1 MTLRKNN
8 KTQGLKWIWEER
20 PQNPK
25 AASELV
31 SRLRLPPLL
40 ARVLAAR
47 GLHDPDEVNSF
58 FHSNLASLTDPML
71 LEDMDKA
78 AERLARAIKKKEK
91 ICVFGDYDVDGI
103 TATVLLIRFLRWLG
117 NEVEYFIPNRIS
129 DGYGLKRSAV
139 ERIASRGIN
148 LLITVDNGISSVN
161 EVAHANALGLDVII
175 TDHHQPGP
183 VLPPA
188 CAVVNPN
195 RTDTTLTH
203 TPLAGVGVAF
213 KLIHAVKRHL
223 DIDQTAAGE
232 FIKSLLDLVALGTV
246 ADIVPLTGE
255 NRTFVKQGIQRLQ
268 NTDKVGLKS
277 LIDLVCGAN
286 VQITPNSIS
295 YYIAPRLNA
304 AGRHD
309 QATLCVELL
318 LTNDR
323 EYAIELTRQINRLNE
338 ERRKIESE
346 ILESCLNFIDQKID
360 LENHHILIVP
370 GEGWHVGVV
379 GIVASR
385 LLERFYK
392 PSIVLVIERD
402 IARGSGRSIL
412 GFDLYQAL
420 YSCRDLLTEYGGHK
434 LAVGLTLR
442 SKDIPRF
449 CEAINQYAST
459 ALDRDVCY
467 PRIII
472 DTEVTSD
479 ELTIENVS
487 ALSDLEPYGTS
498 NPAPVFI
505 MRAVSLLEPHRTVG
519 KDHLK
524 LLLCKDGIAF
534 PGIGFSLAECFPEL
548 TDITR
553 TFDIAFTPIINEWRG
568 NRNVELEIKD
578 IKF

>member
-20 PQNPK
+20 PQNPQ

-31 SRLRLPPLL
+31 SRLRLNSLL

-78 AERLARAIKKKEK
+78 AERLARAIKNKEK
-91 ICVFGDYDVDGI
+91 ICVYGDYDVDGI

-139 ERIASRGIN
+139 ERIASRGTN

-277 LIDLVCGAN
+277 LLDLVCGTD
-286 VQITPNSIS
+286 VRITPNSIS

-360 LENHHILIVP
+360 LENQNIIIVQ

-434 LAVGLTLR
+434 LAAGLTLR

-459 ALDRDVCY
+459 AMDRDVCC

-479 ELTIENVS
+479 ELTIENVT

-519 KDHLK
+519 KNHLK
-524 LLLCKDGIAF
+524 LLLCKDGLAF
-534 PGIGFSLAECFPEL
+534 PGIGFSLAECYPEL

>member
-20 PQNPK
+20 QQNPQVE
-25 AASELV
+25 SELV
-31 SRLRLPPLL
+31 SRLRLNPLL
-40 ARVLAAR
+40 ARILAAR
-47 GLHDPDEVNSF
+47 GVHDPAEVNSF
-58 FHSNLASLTDPML
+58 FNSNLASLTDPML

-78 AERLARAIKKKEK
+78 AERLARAIRNKEK
-91 ICVFGDYDVDGI
+91 ICIYGDYDVDGI
-103 TATVLLIRFLRWLG
+103 TATVLLVRFFRWLG
-117 NEVEYFIPNRIS
+117 HEVEYFIPNRVS
-129 DGYGLKRSAV
+129 DGYGLKLSAV
-139 ERIASRGIN
+139 DRIAKKGAN
-148 LLITVDNGISSVN
+148 LLITVDNGISSVD

-175 TDHHQPGP
+175 TDHHQPSTD
-183 VLPPA
+183 LPPA

-195 RTDTTLTH
+195 RTDSPLIH

-213 KLIHAVKRHL
+213 KLIHAVKRYL

-277 LIDLVCGAN
+277 LLDLVCGTN
-286 VQITPNSIS
+286 VRITPNSIS
-295 YYIAPRLNA
+295 YYLAPRLNA

-323 EYAIELTRQINRLNE
+323 EHAIELTRRINRLNE

-346 ILESCLNFIDQKID
+346 ILESCLNFIDQKLN
-360 LENHHILIVP
+360 LENQNVIIVQ

-385 LLERFYK
+385 ILERFYK

-420 YSCRDLLTEYGGHK
+420 HSCRDLLMEYGGHK

-442 SKDIPRF
+442 SKVIPRF
-449 CEAINQYAST
+449 REAINQYAST
-459 ALDRDVCY
+459 TMDPVVCC

-479 ELTIENVS
+479 ELSIGNVS
-487 ALSDLEPYGTS
+487 ALSNLEPYGTS

-505 MRAVSLLEPHRTVG
+505 MRGVSLLEPHRIVG

-524 LLLCKDGIAF
+524 LLLCKDGLAF
-534 PGIGFSLAECFPEL
+534 PGIGFSLAECYPEL

-553 TFDIAFTPIINEWRG
+553 TFDIVFTPTINEWRG